1 MRGDPLPKEV
11 LLEAR
16 ADPDGDPMTRSPQD
30 PAARIDDVKIG
41 TTDVRLV
48 LKRR

>member
-1 MRGDPLPKEV
+1 MRGDPLPKEL

-30 PAARIDDVKIG
+30 PAARVDDVKTG